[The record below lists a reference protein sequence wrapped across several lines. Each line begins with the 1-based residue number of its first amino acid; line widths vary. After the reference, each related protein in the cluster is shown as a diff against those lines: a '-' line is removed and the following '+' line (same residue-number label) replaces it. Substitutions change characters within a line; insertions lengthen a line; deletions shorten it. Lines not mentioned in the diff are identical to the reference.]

1 MNAQQSKLNYVLQ
14 LADTNLVLSHRLA
27 EWCGIAPEL
36 EIDIALANIG
46 LDLLGEAR
54 NLYQYAAVLDGQ
66 GKTEDDYAYLRQE
79 RDYKNLLLA
88 ERPNEGFDITIVR
101 QFLFDNF
108 HNLLLQT
115 LAQSNDEQVAAIAK
129 KSLKEVAYHL
139 RYSTGWIERLAG
151 GTELSHEKIQTAV
164 NDLWRYTNEMF
175 ELGAAES
182 ALIEQGVIGDVS
194 ELKAEWLSNVQ
205 SVLTQGNIETPA
217 EEYFLSGGKSGQHS
231 EHLGFLLAE
240 LQYMQRTY
248 PNQQW

>member
-1 MNAQQSKLNYVLQ
+1 MNVQEIKLNYLLQ

-54 NLYQYAAVLDGQ
+54 NLYQYAATLEGK
-66 GKTEDDYAYLRQE
+66 GKTEDDFAYLRQE
-79 RDYKNLLLA
+79 REYKNLLLA
-88 ERPNEGFDITIVR
+88 ERPNEGFDTTIVR

-108 HNLLLQT
+108 HHLLLQT
-115 LAQSNDEQVAAIAK
+115 LSKSDDEQLSAIAK

-139 RYSTGWIERLAG
+139 RYSSGWIERLAG
-151 GTELSHEKIQTAV
+151 GTQLSHSKIQSAV
-164 NDLWRYTNEMF
+164 NELWRYTDEMF
-175 ELGAAES
+175 ELSEVES
-182 ALIEQGVIGDVS
+182 TLVELGVIGDVS
-194 ELKAEWLSNVQ
+194 QLKDQWLSNVQ
-205 SVLTQGNIETPA
+205 AVLAQGNIAIPTQ
-217 EEYFLSGGKSGQHS
+217 EYFLSGGKSGQHS
-231 EHLGFLLAE
+231 EHLGYLLAE